1 MASRCAATLL
11 VSDFTALEKELDE
24 LLEERSYT
32 SEKDE
37 IDHEVSIT
45 DRVYELLCIVEDD
58 LRRLDPS
65 IQPVLEDY
73 GSWVLLH
80 DVIRLNPTRVVAG
93 LRFLRC
99 HLKLMENPQIN
110 IARLARR
117 AELKRR
123 FLSPTGS
130 ERQPASQPLPQLEPL
145 PITPQPTPPNTPQSR
160 GRSIVAR
167 GGCSQELQKELQKGL
182 QKGLQRESLE
192 RSLMTLSELSQHEA
206 VEA

>member
-1 MASRCAATLL
+1 MIKPWRVDAQQPYWSQTSPRWRRSSTR
-11 VSDFTALEKELDE
+11 

-117 AELKRR
+117 AELNED
-123 FLSPTGS
+123 S
-130 ERQPASQPLPQLEPL
+130 
-145 PITPQPTPPNTPQSR
+145 
-160 GRSIVAR
+160 
-167 GGCSQELQKELQKGL
+167 
-182 QKGLQRESLE
+182 
-192 RSLMTLSELSQHEA
+192 
-206 VEA
+206 